1 MTIVAAP
8 RYTGRVRQIMCDVP
22 QRMAPAIACRAAL
35 RVLILTLLTMC
46 SVSRPDAAR
55 QQEIRDIRELIPPL
69 QDLEAT
75 IRVTRMVAREL
86 EKIGGDFTTN
96 YGVLRNLRTL
106 SLLYK
111 SPDKLLLEGR
121 SSVLGEAALVI
132 VGPMRFYAVSRL
144 NLRRRE
150 NLEKEPARRQSL
162 LEYSGL
168 LSEDTLRYMRVKAVR
183 QDALNGS
190 PMLVYE
196 LVYRAGSGSY
206 YRLWI
211 DPRTRVVRQRDWYDT
226 EHRLR
231 ATFRYEDP
239 REVSEGIYVPGRC
252 DIINPDGVI
261 AGSMTYTDLKVNQG
275 IPDTLFDVSR

>member
-1 MTIVAAP
+1 MVPTTTCRIV
-8 RYTGRVRQIMCDVP
+8 RCV
-22 QRMAPAIACRAAL
+22 
-35 RVLILTLLTMC
+35 LLTALLMIY
-46 SVSRPDAAR
+46 SAIHPDAAR

-75 IRVTRMVAREL
+75 IRVTRMEAREL

-96 YGVLRNLRTL
+96 YSVLRNLRTL

-132 VGPMRFYAVSRL
+132 VGPVRFYAVSKL

-168 LSEDTLRYMRVKAVR
+168 LSEDTLRYMRVKAAR
-183 QDALNGS
+183 QDALDGA
-190 PMLVYE
+190 PVLVYD
-196 LVYRAGSGSY
+196 LVYRASSSSSY

-211 DPRTRVVRQRDWYDT
+211 DPHTRIVRQRDWYDT

-231 ATFRYEDP
+231 ATFRYEEP

-275 IPDTLFDVSR
+275 IPDALFDVSR

>member
-1 MTIVAAP
+1 
-8 RYTGRVRQIMCDVP
+8 MCDVP